1 MSLGRYRLLSQL
13 GAGRDGARYR
23 AADRQ
28 DGREVELRL
37 LSGLDAIPERRA
49 AWNRR
54 LRASALVD
62 HPTARRVIATD
73 LDADPPMVV
82 LEWAEGRS
90 LAEVAEED
98 GDRIS
103 PILELA
109 RGLEAGHKFG
119 LACGRVAPGR
129 LIVRDLGGF
138 CLDWT
143 GLEVDSPAGPRASD
157 PLDAACRAPEVARG
171 AEPDPASDIYGLGAV
186 LAWRVGE
193 VPSSGTTL
201 GRLIRSMKDDDPT
214 ARPSSR
220 AVASR
225 LAAEVVASRV
235 TGDFGPG
242 SASSQT
248 NAFDLA
254 DAPDEHPPLDRERLG
269 RYRLIE
275 TLGRGGMGTVYR
287 AEDLSDGSTVAVKVL
302 NPAVAARPESL
313 RRFLKEAR
321 LLAEVSSPHVANFIE
336 LNEDDGVHFLALE
349 FVAGLNLARWQAGQ
363 GAVDEPSALA
373 ILADVAR
380 ALELAHGRGIV
391 HRDIKPENILIL
403 DPGDSPTKHP
413 RAKLS
418 DFGLARHVVETESL
432 VMTRDG
438 AVLGTPLYMSPEQC
452 AGESDIGPAADVY
465 AMGATLFA
473 LLAGRPPFEGDSP
486 LIVMSRHRNEPPPDL
501 KAIVPGVSDAAASIV
516 SKALAKVPGRRYA
529 DAGEMLRDLEL
540 LIRGEPTGLDVH
552 PRLPACDPREVL
564 SYDWRWDLEASP
576 RALWPLVSN
585 TERFNR
591 AIGLNSARFEDEPDE
606 EGGSKRSGKF
616 RKAGMDFAWREHPFE
631 WIEGRKLGVVR
642 EFDRGPFHW
651 FVSVVEMEPKSGG
664 GTTLTHKV
672 SIRPRGL
679 LGRTIAAVEVGTRG
693 RKGIDRVYRRI
704 DATLTGKL
712 GRDPVIDPFEAPEP
726 LSGER
731 RRRLERWLD
740 SLGAAGFAPF
750 VVERLGD
757 FLELAPPQEVAR
769 IRPLALARRL
779 GIDPDAT
786 VAACLRGSADGVL
799 VLLWDILCPVCRVP
813 SQVIETLRALRDH
826 GECPACRLDFEL
838 DFANSVELIFRVHP
852 EIRETDL
859 GTYCAGSPSHSPH
872 VAAQARVGAGER
884 IVLDLTLEPGS
895 YQLRGPQLAYTV
907 DFRVD
912 PGAPARRWDLDLAE
926 GPGAG
931 LPRTLRAGGQVLAMA
946 NRTDR
951 EVLVRI
957 ERVAPREDALTAAR
971 ASSMALFRELFPGEV
986 LSPGQLIN
994 LDTVTLVVTD
1004 LDRAGDLYAE
1014 LGDARA
1020 FAIVHEQFR
1029 RIGDRVRLEGG
1040 ALVKTI
1046 HEGTVAAFTDPA
1058 AAVRAALGLVGDLA
1072 GGEAT
1077 ADLSLR
1083 VGVHRGP
1090 AMVATLNDHLDYF
1103 GTTVSVASNLAR
1115 AARGGQIL
1123 LTRPVASD
1131 PRVAA
1136 ILADRRLL
1144 LGVVEVDI
1152 EGLADPFVHEVG
1164 PAPG

>member
-13 GAGRDGARYR
+13 GAGRDGAGYR
-23 AADRQ
+23 AVDRE
-28 DGREVELRL
+28 DGHAVEVRL
-37 LSGLDAIPERRA
+37 LSASADDPARRA
-49 AWNRR
+49 ARDRR
-54 LRASALVD
+54 LRAAALVD
-62 HPTARRVIATD
+62 HPTARRLVATD
-73 LDADPPMVV
+73 PEASPPGVV
-82 LEWAEGRS
+82 LEWVEGRT

-98 GDRIS
+98 SDRIS

-109 RGLEAGHKFG
+109 RGLAAGHRVG
-119 LACGRVAPGR
+119 LAFGRVAPGR
-129 LIVRDLGGF
+129 LLVRDSGGF

-143 GLEVDSPAGPRASD
+143 GLEVESPAGPRASD

-171 AEPDPASDIYGLGAV
+171 REPDAASDIFGLGAV
-186 LAWRVGE
+186 LAWRLGE
-193 VPSSGTTL
+193 APSAGLSL
-201 GRLIRSMKDDDPT
+201 GRLIRSMKDDDPA
-214 ARPSSR
+214 ARPSAQ

-225 LAAEVVASRV
+225 LAAEVVATRA

-242 SASSQT
+242 SASGAT

-254 DAPDEHPPLDRERLG
+254 DPPEEHPPLDRRQLG
-269 RYRLIE
+269 RYRLVE

-287 AEDLSDGSTVAVKVL
+287 AEDLSDGSSVAIKVL
-302 NPAVAARPESL
+302 KPSLAARPEAL

-321 LLAEVSSPHVANFIE
+321 LLAEVANPHVANFLE

-349 FVAGLNLARWQAGQ
+349 FVPGVDLARWQAGQ

-380 ALELAHGRGIV
+380 ALESAHARGIV
-391 HRDIKPENILIL
+391 HRDIKPENILVL
-403 DPGDSPTKHP
+403 DPGDSPSKYP

-418 DFGLARHVVETESL
+418 DFGLARHVVESESL
-432 VMTRDG
+432 VLTRDG

-452 AGESDIGPAADVY
+452 AGESDVGPAADVY

-473 LLAGRPPFEGDSP
+473 LLAGRPPFDGDSP
-486 LIVMSRHRNEPPPDL
+486 LIVMARHRTEPPPDL
-501 KAIVPGVSDAAASIV
+501 KAIAPGVSDAAASIV
-516 SKALAKVPGRRYA
+516 AKALAKLPSRRYA
-529 DAGEMLRDLEL
+529 DAGEMLRDLER

-564 SYDWRWDLEASP
+564 AYDWRWDLEASP

-591 AIGLNSARFEDEPDE
+591 AIGLNSARFEDEPDDA
-606 EGGSKRSGKF
+606 GGSRRSGRF
-616 RKAGMDFAWREHPFE
+616 RKAGVDFAWREHPFE
-631 WIEGRKLGVVR
+631 WVEGRKLGVVR

-664 GTTLTHKV
+664 GTSLTHRV
-672 SIRPRGL
+672 RIRPRGL

-731 RRRLERWLD
+731 RKRLERWLD
-740 SLGAAGFAPF
+740 SLGSEGFAPV

-779 GIDPDAT
+779 GIDADAT
-786 VAACLRGSADGVL
+786 VAACLRGAADGVL

-813 SQVIETLRALRDH
+813 SRVIDTLRALRDH
-826 GECPACRLDFEL
+826 GECPACRLDFDL

-859 GTYCAGSPSHSPH
+859 GTYCAGSPLHSPH
-872 VAAQARVGAGER
+872 VAAQARVGPGER

-895 YQLRGPQLAYTV
+895 YRLRGPQLAHAV
-907 DFRVD
+907 DFRVE
-912 PGAPARRWDLDLAE
+912 PGAAARRWDFDLGG
-926 GPGAG
+926 GPDAG
-931 LPRTLRAGGQVLAMA
+931 LPRTLRAGGQVLALS
-946 NRTDR
+946 NDLDR
-951 EVLVRI
+951 EVLVRV

-1004 LDRAGDLYAE
+1004 LDRAGDLYAD

-1029 RIGDRVRLEGG
+1029 LIGDRVRREGG
-1040 ALVKTI
+1040 AVVKTI
-1046 HEGTVAAFTDPA
+1046 HEGTVAAFADPA
-1058 AAVRAALGLVGDLA
+1058 AAVRAALGLHADLA
-1072 GGEAT
+1072 AGEAT
-1077 ADLSLR
+1077 RDLALR
-1083 VGVHRGP
+1083 VAVHRGP

-1103 GTTVSVASNLAR
+1103 GSTVSVASRLTR
-1115 AARGGQIL
+1115 PARGGQVV

-1136 ILADRRLL
+1136 ILAERGLTPSVL
-1144 LGVVEVDI
+1144 EVEV
-1152 EGLADPFVHEVG
+1152 EGLAEPFVHAIG
-1164 PAPG
+1164 PV